1 MGGRANFGIKQHNGH
16 TIVIYGHWAGW
27 EMLHHFAVALK
38 TAKDAG
44 RIDDESYAARII
56 FDSLTEGSDPLR
68 GWGITVD
75 CIQDNEH
82 KVQVFDVDS
91 QTVSLYDCGCSF
103 NLDNPIFTMS
113 VDGFI
118 SKFLKQG

>member
-1 MGGRANFGIKQHNGH
+1 
-16 TIVIYGHWAGW
+16 
-27 EMLHHFAVALK
+27 MLHHFAVALK

-44 RIDDESYAARII
+44 RIYDESYAARII
-56 FDSLTEGSDPLR
+56 FDSLTEGSDPLL

-82 KVQVFDVDS
+82 KVPVFDVDS

>member
-1 MGGRANFGIKQHNGH
+1 MGDRANFGIKQHNGH

-44 RIDDESYAARII
+44 RIYDESYAARII

-82 KVQVFDVDS
+82 KVPVFDVDS

>member
-1 MGGRANFGIKQHNGH
+1 MPLVQLPDPAQGTRARLTNIVRYKGGTHNRLYIDEVQPCEGFGRAI
-16 TIVIYGHWAGW
+16 
-27 EMLHHFAVALK
+27 
-38 TAKDAG
+38 
-44 RIDDESYAARII
+44 
-56 FDSLTEGSDPLR
+56 
-68 GWGITVD
+68 D

-82 KVQVFDVDS
+82 KVPVFDVDS